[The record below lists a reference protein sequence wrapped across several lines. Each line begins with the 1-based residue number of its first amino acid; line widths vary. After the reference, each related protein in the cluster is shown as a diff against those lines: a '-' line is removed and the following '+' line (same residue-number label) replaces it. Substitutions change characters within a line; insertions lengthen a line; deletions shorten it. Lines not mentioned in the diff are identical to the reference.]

1 MNLKLKAAKKTA
13 AVFAI
18 AFVLAALV
26 LQLFFIPPEILV
38 WGLIMSLLGFFVWI
52 VYSIVLGQLELEETL
67 NK

>member
-13 AVFAI
+13 GVFAI
-18 AFVLAALV
+18 AFVFSALV

-38 WGLIMSLLGFFVWI
+38 GGLMIGLLGFFVWI

-67 NK
+67 KK